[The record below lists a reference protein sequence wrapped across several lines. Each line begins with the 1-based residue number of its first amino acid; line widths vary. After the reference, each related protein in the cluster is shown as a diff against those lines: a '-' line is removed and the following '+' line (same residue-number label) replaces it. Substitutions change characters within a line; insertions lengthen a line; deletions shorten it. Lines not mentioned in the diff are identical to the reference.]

1 MCGRSPTLGTGYAGG
16 WSHLL
21 PIISVPGMALVWW
34 SFFSV
39 AAFGIARAFGGNG
52 ALRTTFGAAALTVAP
67 LSFLLLSIVPFA
79 GVSNV
84 MLTVWG
90 VLISYRAIH
99 VAQEL
104 DWRRAALT
112 TLIVYA
118 MAIAA
123 ILLLAVAFGL
133 GYSTGGIPMSLH
145 TNVVLP
151 GRAPREEWTQRGY
164 WLPGVDQIVNAA
176 RLNLADALDPSARG
190 AITVSMRQGIGMIVV
205 LGLLAGVPTLLA
217 NLWLGLSMGAA
228 VPLAAAAASLAD
240 LVAGYTV
247 NPIAGEI
254 ANTASLLA
262 GIEPRMPGLLAALL
276 SALGLWLN
284 WPLGWLANWI
294 VYGAVVAGLARLMGA
309 PSNLQTFFAATSF
322 TAVPLVLTG
331 LRPDPVSWPAG
342 RHCG

>member
-1 MCGRSPTLGTGYAGG
+1 
-16 WSHLL
+16 
-21 PIISVPGMALVWW
+21 
-34 SFFSV
+34 
-39 AAFGIARAFGGNG
+39 
-52 ALRTTFGAAALTVAP
+52 
-67 LSFLLLSIVPFA
+67 
-79 GVSNV
+79 
-84 MLTVWG
+84 
-90 VLISYRAIH
+90 
-99 VAQEL
+99 
-104 DWRRAALT
+104 
-112 TLIVYA
+112 
-118 MAIAA
+118 
-123 ILLLAVAFGL
+123 
-133 GYSTGGIPMSLH
+133 MSLH

-205 LGLLAGVPTLLA
+205 LGLLAGVPTLLV

-240 LVAGYTV
+240 LVAGYAV

-294 VYGAVVAGLARLMGA
+294 IYGAVVAGLARLMGA
-309 PSNLQTFFAATSF
+309 PNNLQTLFAATSF
-322 TAVPLVLTG
+322 TAAPLVLTG
-331 LRPDPVSWPAG
+331 LGPIPFLGPLAVIAGAIWAFALYYQGVRRVTGLDAVRTLLSMLLPVAVIAAIPTLLALAALLLLVLLA
-342 RHCG
+342 